1 MSPPA
6 WYIISP
12 QTERCTLL
20 YYRNMGCTSFVPG
33 THRIKEEPRSVWES
47 GVPSS
52 TKDSNH
58 DAHTAFQ
65 GQSELP
71 HVRFSGKAGDC
82 CIMDL
87 RTWHTAMENTTD
99 RDRYRHC
106 PSSVRCEFIRVR
118 AKIERSSTIWP
129 KYDCVVDTQLLLA
142 STAGVSR
149 GKEKEWQR

>member
-1 MSPPA
+1 
-6 WYIISP
+6 
-12 QTERCTLL
+12 
-20 YYRNMGCTSFVPG
+20 MGCTSFVPG
-33 THRIKEEPRSVWES
+33 THRIKEEPRSVWEG

-52 TKDSNH
+52 TEDSNH

-99 RDRYRHC
+99 RDRYLQRLTSGC
-106 PSSVRCEFIRVR
+106 LYDMIVCVRETNYLT
-118 AKIERSSTIWP
+118 KM
-129 KYDCVVDTQLLLA
+129 QLFADIPLSLA
-142 STAGVSR
+142 SIAGVSR
-149 GKEKEWQR
+149 GKENEWLR